1 MAPDDAVMAFAD
13 VVEAADA
20 VHHGLGG
27 ATAAGFSEACFQ
39 AALSCELVG
48 SQREVVRPVHYSCST
63 TGARTVVGM
72 VRFDVVYGPCIIEI
86 KSYRTKPK
94 SYPPPQLKAQLAAYR
109 AVLAPSEILVVVL
122 FWKNTV
128 EVFQYNT

>member
-1 MAPDDAVMAFAD
+1 MPPDDVVAGYAD
-13 VVEAADA
+13 VVEAAEA

-48 SQREVVRPVHYSCST
+48 SQREVVRPVVYSCKAS
-63 TGARTVVGM
+63 GARTVVGM
-72 VRFDVVYGPCIIEI
+72 VRFDVIYGPCVVEI
-86 KSYRTKPK
+86 KSYRTKRK
-94 SYPPPQLKAQLAAYR
+94 GTLPPPLKAQLAAYR

-128 EVFQYNT
+128 DVFQYIG

>member
-1 MAPDDAVMAFAD
+1 M
-13 VVEAADA
+13 EAAEA

-27 ATAAGFSEACFQ
+27 DTAAGFSEACFQ

-48 SQREVVRPVHYSCST
+48 SQREVVRPVQYGCRA
-63 TGARTVVGM
+63 TGAQTVVGM
-72 VRFDVVYGPCIIEI
+72 VRFDLVYGPYILEI

-94 SYPPPQLKAQLAAYR
+94 SLPPPALRAQLAAYR
-109 AVLAPSEILVVVL
+109 AVMAPHEILVAVL

-128 EVFQYNT
+128 EVFQYNM